1 MRITSGATV
10 VILPL
15 VATCLATIANAAPP
29 PHAKAHGWRAKH
41 MGHTG
46 YEWQMDYGV
55 VSGRCDRE
63 AVATVIGGVTG
74 AIIGN
79 RVADP
84 EDRTVATIVG
94 ALAGAFI
101 GNRIGER
108 LDRADQACVGHALEL
123 GQSGQPVSWTNGST
137 TYRMIPGADRERN
150 GSTCREF
157 TLRATAGPD
166 QATQQGLA
174 CQSERGAWEIV
185 Q

>member
-1 MRITSGATV
+1 MRTTTRAIVSTLCFAAISLT
-10 VILPL
+10 
-15 VATCLATIANAAPP
+15 TIAQAAPP

-46 YEWQMDYGV
+46 YEWELDYGV
-55 VSGRCDRE
+55 QSGRCDRE
-63 AVATVIGGVTG
+63 AVATVIGGVAG
-74 AIIGN
+74 ALIGN

-101 GNRIGER
+101 GNRIGDKM
-108 LDRADQACVGHALEL
+108 DRADQACVGHALEL
-123 GQSGQPVSWTNGST
+123 GETGQPVTWVNGST
-137 TYRMIPGADRERN
+137 TYRVTPGADRERN

-157 TLRATAGPD
+157 TVRATAGPD
-166 QATQQGLA
+166 QSTQQGLA

>member
-1 MRITSGATV
+1 MRITNRATL

-15 VATCLATIANAAPP
+15 VATCLATVASAAPP

-46 YEWQMDYGV
+46 YEWEMDYGV
-55 VSGRCDRE
+55 LSGRCDHE
-63 AVATVIGGVTG
+63 AVATAIGGVTG

-79 RVADP
+79 RVADS

-108 LDRADQACVGHALEL
+108 LDRAVVLSQSGYQL
-123 GQSGQPVSWTNGST
+123 GQSGQAVSWTNGPT
-137 TYRMIPGADRERN
+137 MYRMIPGADSERN

-157 TLRATAGPD
+157 TLRASAGSD
-166 QATQQGLA
+166 QSTQQGLA